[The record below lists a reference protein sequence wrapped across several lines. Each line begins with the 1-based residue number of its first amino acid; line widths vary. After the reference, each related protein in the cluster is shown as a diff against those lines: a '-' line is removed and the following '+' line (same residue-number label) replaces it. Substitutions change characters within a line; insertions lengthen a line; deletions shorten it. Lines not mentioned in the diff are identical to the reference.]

1 MLNKKHKII
10 ISDRSF
16 NIIDEIQDDAF
27 NLHWEYNRIGGC
39 GAFSFEIQ
47 KKFFEDLTLGGDFN
61 IKIYLR
67 NPATKAFDL
76 RYQGRMPF
84 KTYRV
89 QGEQE
94 TINISGLGYQSQLG
108 KIYVDRDYTSQTI
121 EYIVKH
127 ILDNDVT
134 PNTDIS
140 YVAGDIENTGVTLDS
155 IKFNTDALK
164 AMQTLAEIAGSREW
178 GVDKNRKFFFKA
190 RSSSVGIRYPI
201 AAKGIRY
208 TDEIST
214 DEIVNRVVV
223 TGGDVSGSP
232 FQPSPFN
239 YTNSQLK
246 WKRRDRVVQNSAIR
260 TNAVAQRFADALNAE
275 FDDAIHRVRIELLD
289 DTEIE
294 ATTPIPLIRLLSRQT
309 TYGEKTY
316 GTFLYSGPVNYQVN
330 RINYKMDDAGV
341 ITTSMELGQLR
352 PQISED
358 ISQLAYQ
365 IEQLR
370 QQGI

>member
-1 MLNKKHKII
+1 MLNKKHKIV

-16 NIIDEIQDDAF
+16 NVIDEIQDDAF
-27 NLHWEYNRIGGC
+27 NVQWDYDRIGGC

-67 NPATKAFDL
+67 NPTTKAFDL
-76 RYQGRMPF
+76 RYQGRMPH
-84 KTYRV
+84 KIYQVR
-89 QGEQE
+89 GEEE
-94 TINISGLGYQSQLG
+94 TITVSGLGYQSQLG
-108 KIYVDRDYTSQTI
+108 KIYVDRDYTSQTV

-164 AMQTLAEIAGSREW
+164 AMQTLAEIVGSREW
-178 GVDKNRKFFFKA
+178 GVDKNRKFFFKT
-190 RSSSVGIRYPI
+190 RSSTVGLRYPI
-201 AAKGIRY
+201 TGKGRY

-223 TGGDVSGSP
+223 TGGDVSGVP
-232 FQPSPFN
+232 YLVTFN
-239 YTNSQLK
+239 YSLSQLK
-246 WKRRDRVVQNSAIR
+246 WKRRDRTVQNSAI
-260 TNAVAQRFADALNAE
+260 TTSAVAQRFADALNAE
-275 FDDAIHRVRIELLD
+275 FDDAIHRVRFEFLD
-289 DTEIE
+289 DTQIE
-294 ATTPIPLIRLLSRQT
+294 ATLPIPLVQLLSRQI
-309 TYGEKTY
+309 TYGEKPY
-316 GTFLYSGPVNYQVN
+316 GTFLYSGRVNYQVN
-330 RINYKMDDAGV
+330 KISYRMDDTGV
-341 ITTSMELGQLR
+341 ITTTMQLGQLR